1 MRKTDD
7 GYEKEIYEYELT
19 IDRLRRFLKSD
30 ALAEKADRPDNF
42 KSSKTEEGQQ
52 QQQQY
57 QENQRR
63 EAEIKVSPLTTQNFE
78 EEVNKHERLVLVHLF
93 NEEKSPILSNVQEKF
108 T

>member
-19 IDRLRRFLKSD
+19 IDRLRRFLKPD
-30 ALAEKADRPDNF
+30 ALTEKADRPDTF
-42 KSSKTEEGQQ
+42 KSSKTEEQQ
-52 QQQQY
+52 QQS
-57 QENQRR
+57 QEKQRK
-63 EAEIKVSPLTTQNFE
+63 EAEIKISPLNAQNFE
-78 EEVNKHERLVLVHLF
+78 EEVNKHERVVLVHLF